1 MACETRIDAVI
12 KATVT
17 DLIRAEISGQP
28 EGRVSAQIS
37 AVTGRGVKGVALENG
52 EIVFTMSDGA
62 KVSIGKLPEADIPK
76 ATETAVGAVMAG
88 DHLSVD
94 ENGRM
99 SVDVS
104 ETVEQNDDGPVSGGA
119 VYELIG
125 KVENALAGI

>member
-52 EIVFTMSDGA
+52 EIVFICLWTKTGECQLTYPKPLSRTM
-62 KVSIGKLPEADIPK
+62 
-76 ATETAVGAVMAG
+76 TA
-88 DHLSVD
+88 
-94 ENGRM
+94 
-99 SVDVS
+99 
-104 ETVEQNDDGPVSGGA
+104 Q
-119 VYELIG
+119 
-125 KVENALAGI
+125 

>member
-17 DLIRAEISGQP
+17 DLIRSRDKRTD
-28 EGRVSAQIS
+28 GRKSLCS
-37 AVTGRGVKGVALENG
+37 DKRGDRQRSKGVALENG

-76 ATETAVGAVMAG
+76 ATGNGRWGG
-88 DHLSVD
+88 DGRGSSVC
-94 ENGRM
+94 GRKRRM

-104 ETVEQNDDGPVSGGA
+104 ETVEQNDDAGKRRSG
-119 VYELIG
+119 I
-125 KVENALAGI
+125 